1 MMIDNSDIKV
11 LGFKG
16 VIDSVED
23 TLSEINSFKDDDSIV
38 QLLNAD
44 AIAGKQ
50 HVIHGIN
57 QQHVIHGINQAFLAF
72 GRDENFADDLGV
84 EICVRCSA
92 QKQISKSFKILGLKE
107 GEMNLCAV
115 LINCSDEIVDK
126 LSSMFTRDDD
136 VLIADNSILQ
146 KIYSISDDEL
156 DNICMEDVIIDKITK
171 LIVDY

>member
-23 TLSEINSFKDDDSIV
+23 TLSEINSFKDKDSIV

-44 AIAGKQ
+44 AIAGRQ

-57 QQHVIHGINQAFLAF
+57 QTFLAF

-126 LSSMFTRDDD
+126 LSSMFTRNDD
-136 VLIADNSILQ
+136 VLISDESILQ

-156 DNICMEDVIIDKITK
+156 DNICMEDIIIDKITK

>member
-23 TLSEINSFKDDDSIV
+23 TLSEINSFKDKDSIV

-44 AIAGKQ
+44 AIAGRQ
-50 HVIHGIN
+50 R
-57 QQHVIHGINQAFLAF
+57 VIHGINQAFLAF

-126 LSSMFTRDDD
+126 LSSMFTRNDD
-136 VLIADNSILQ
+136 VLISDESILQ

-156 DNICMEDVIIDKITK
+156 DNICMEDIIIDKITK

>member
-1 MMIDNSDIKV
+1 MIDNSDIKV

-16 VIDSVED
+16 VIDSVD
-23 TLSEINSFKDDDSIV
+23 GTLSEINSFKGENSII

-50 HVIHGIN
+50 HVT
-57 QQHVIHGINQAFLAF
+57 HGINQAFLAF